1 MLCIALFPTTTTWR
15 RSLAVLGILLVVPVA
30 TVSADTPPTIAVFD
44 FEMVDTSGE
53 AFTQDQQRRLRLASE
68 EMRKLLAERDGVE
81 PIDIEPERQ
90 AIAEA
95 GHLRNCTGCM
105 EPIALRLGA
114 DLALLGTVHKVSSL
128 ILYIA
133 VTIFDAESGAAIKHA
148 TVSIRGDTDTAWL
161 RGVRY
166 IVRNRL

>member
-1 MLCIALFPTTTTWR
+1 MPCIPLSPATITWR
-15 RSLAVLGILLVVPVA
+15 RSLVVLGILLVVPLA
-30 TVSADTPPTIAVFD
+30 TATASTPPRIAVFD

-53 AFTQDQQRRLRLASE
+53 AFTQDQQRRLRLATQ
-68 EMRKLLAERDGVE
+68 EMRKLLAERDGVLA
-81 PIDIEPERQ
+81 INVEPERQ
-90 AIAEA
+90 AITEA
-95 GHLRNCTGCM
+95 GYLRNCTGCI
-105 EPIALRLGA
+105 EPIARRLGA

-133 VTIFDAESGAAIKHA
+133 VTIFDAESGAAIKNA

-166 IVRNRL
+166 IVRNKL